1 MSFKMLK
8 PIAIVVVVGVIGV
21 VGYKLLTKTNQNPA
35 NETTLLINNAEK
47 SVQEADKSIQ
57 QANTS
62 FKKVPLSEY
71 KTIDKGLQVSQ

>member
-8 PIAIVVVVGVIGV
+8 PIAIIVVVGVIGV
-21 VGYKLLTKTNQNPA
+21 VGYKLLTKPHQHPA

-57 QANTS
+57 EANTS

-71 KTIDKGLQVSQ
+71 KTIDKGLQASQ

>member
-1 MSFKMLK
+1 MLK
-8 PIAIVVVVGVIGV
+8 PIAIVVVVGVIG
-21 VGYKLLTKTNQNPA
+21 YKLLTKPHQHPV

-57 QANTS
+57 EANTS

-71 KTIDKGLQVSQ
+71 KTIDKGLQASQ

>member
-1 MSFKMLK
+1 M
-8 PIAIVVVVGVIGV
+8 AIVAIVGVIGV
-21 VGYKLLTKTNQNPA
+21 VGYKLLTKPSQQTPV

-57 QANTS
+57 EANTS

-71 KTIDKGLQVSQ
+71 KTIDKGLQASQ